1 MLPVATQGSPLKSLS
16 VGRTKACTWNRY
28 LIHEPQNLFGNI
40 VGGVSWLTL
49 ANNPLPLVESSMLI
63 HNMNRSPL
71 RILSRFQD
79 YFSQTRMGV
88 EDFAHIRQCCAHF
101 EGQGELTN

>member
-40 VGGVSWLTL
+40 VGGVITPPCGVPLSVGVNTPSVMTPEVSHALTACL
-49 ANNPLPLVESSMLI
+49 M
-63 HNMNRSPL
+63 R
-71 RILSRFQD
+71 
-79 YFSQTRMGV
+79 G
-88 EDFAHIRQCCAHF
+88 
-101 EGQGELTN
+101 